1 MTANDNEWTPGDNEF
16 DEWTQEREDEAIEQ
30 AGEALQNKY
39 VIHGLNMWVKFPS
52 GNTYHLPLNVDATL
66 FQQVN
71 DIDDPVGQIHAIIQA
86 INPEQAES
94 INREPF
100 INLTALSLRYAD
112 VFQKV
117 QNASLGKLKSYS
129 GSSTNTTKP
138 SGPTSP
144 DTAGA

>member
-1 MTANDNEWTPGDNEF
+1 MTANDSEWTPGDNEF

-52 GNTYHLPLNVDATL
+52 GNIYHLPLNVDVTL

-117 QNASLGKLKSYS
+117 QNASLGKLKAYS